1 MGERMSG
8 RAARVVVLACALA
21 WSECFPVVGSRQ
33 GVAPSVHLCV
43 APYRSLPA
51 ERLRGGGGQ
60 DAGAGGGQ
68 AQTSHG
74 EEAALAADEPEYVP
88 GAMQQEPSL
97 DSTMLTAEPSR
108 SAARAPLLSAAVRRV
123 KPRHRGCAKRA
134 DVLLAGPGRPRA
146 LLQGVAAAVGLEPL
160 A

>member
-1 MGERMSG
+1 MSG

-68 AQTSHG
+68 AQTSPG
-74 EEAALAADEPEYVP
+74 EEAAL
-88 GAMQQEPSL
+88 
-97 DSTMLTAEPSR
+97 DSC
-108 SAARAPLLSAAVRRV
+108 SAAVHGAV
-123 KPRHRGCAKRA
+123 ACAA
-134 DVLLAGPGRPRA
+134 C
-146 LLQGVAAAVGLEPL
+146 AACA